1 MSIIL
6 RSDKGSA
13 LTYGELDGNLEQFY
27 ISSSLAND
35 RTLSLFTTGGVED
48 TITFPAADTLQSVT
62 NLGSTTTNSITAL
75 SFIKTGGTSN
85 DILLGD
91 GTVTSLSALGSAIDT
106 GSFYLSSSVSLN
118 TITFT
123 QGDDTTETIT
133 VHTGSAAASPI
144 YQLNPTVAA
153 DGSVQTAFEST
164 NTTLGDHATIAGGQN
179 NNITAAGIGSFI
191 GAGDTN
197 TISADFCLIGAG
209 ISNVASADYAVLAG
223 GRSNGASGTVSSVG
237 GGHRN
242 LASGD
247 YTVLGGGYYN
257 TASANYATVAGGREN
272 LASGDYSTTSGGWA
286 NTGSGDY
293 SSIGGGLENAATADY
308 STTSGGS
315 ANTGSGG
322 YSSIGGGKENSATLA
337 YSTIAGGQKNSATG
351 TYTSIGGGFSHL
363 ASGTFSTIGGG
374 YDSTAEGGY
383 STIAGGRLNKVSST
397 YGAILGG
404 QNNIVASTH
413 TNSSIVA
420 GEDVTTTRADTAFA
434 PSFFA
439 SGSTASTGIEGV
451 MQMTR
456 RTAFPTG
463 TDEELAGMLVWK
475 GAASGNHL
483 YFGKLATGTLTWVQ
497 LT

>member
-197 TISADFCLIGAG
+197 TISADFCRRKRELSIRR
-209 ISNVASADYAVLAG
+209 L
-223 GRSNGASGTVSSVG
+223 
-237 GGHRN
+237 
-242 LASGD
+242 L
-247 YTVLGGGYYN
+247 
-257 TASANYATVAGGREN
+257 NY
-272 LASGDYSTTSGGWA
+272 
-286 NTGSGDY
+286 
-293 SSIGGGLENAATADY
+293 
-308 STTSGGS
+308 
-315 ANTGSGG
+315 
-322 YSSIGGGKENSATLA
+322 
-337 YSTIAGGQKNSATG
+337 
-351 TYTSIGGGFSHL
+351 
-363 ASGTFSTIGGG
+363 
-374 YDSTAEGGY
+374 
-383 STIAGGRLNKVSST
+383 
-397 YGAILGG
+397 
-404 QNNIVASTH
+404 
-413 TNSSIVA
+413 
-420 GEDVTTTRADTAFA
+420 
-434 PSFFA
+434 
-439 SGSTASTGIEGV
+439 
-451 MQMTR
+451 
-456 RTAFPTG
+456 
-463 TDEELAGMLVWK
+463 
-475 GAASGNHL
+475 
-483 YFGKLATGTLTWVQ
+483 
-497 LT
+497 